1 MLRVLAGNIQSKTSH
16 PRAGTLPITHRTS
29 RSHDAERHIH
39 SAKHAYTK
47 TKELDIFASPDKSEN
62 RRPRRNSEA
71 SVTSAKDED
80 RRRRERRHRDKDGR
94 TPSGKSKKPSAKLD
108 IIDKLDV
115 TGIYGPGCEWH
126 LTNLVCQT

>member
-1 MLRVLAGNIQSKTSH
+1 MLSVLAGNIPSKSPH
-16 PRAGTLPITHRTS
+16 PRAGTPPITHRTS
-29 RSHDAERHIH
+29 RSQDTERHIR
-39 SAKHAYTK
+39 SGKHTYTR
-47 TKELDIFASPDKSEN
+47 TKELDIFASPEKSEN

-71 SVTSAKDED
+71 SATGARDED
-80 RRRRERRHRDKDGR
+80 RRHRERRHRDKDGR

-126 LTNLVCQT
+126 LTNLE